1 MKKRSDGDVE
11 IVKDHY
17 YGGGSEATG
26 GRGVQKVTHAMK
38 K

>member
-1 MKKRSDGDVE
+1 MKKRSDGDAE

-17 YGGGSEATG
+17 CGGGSEATG
-26 GRGVQKVTHAMK
+26 GRIVQKVTHATK